1 MLRFLLFPFVS
12 RESRRRMLVSVNS
25 FVQSLA
31 NNIKDSKGPFPGNI
45 TPDKPALIA
54 VASRV
59 FEFEENPL

>member
-12 RESRRRMLVSVNS
+12 REKQRLMLISVIP

-59 FEFEENPL
+59 LEFEENPL